1 VNDTVDNSLL
11 NYESKTD
18 WENICIKYR
27 ESYYPPVDD
36 FHEHDYYEINFII
49 SGNVKILLPDC
60 AVEGTESRIVL
71 TAPGTPHFVSCK
83 PDLLY
88 NRFYLLF
95 SKEFVENCNPEW
107 STLLQ
112 IFGKNGKIIT
122 ISPSQ
127 TDFCRVLISRLENET
142 SLVRQ
147 KLLILYLLSYIGEF
161 AHNTMQVEI
170 PSYIMKALVF
180 IEEHY
185 QEKITASLLAKRL
198 YIGRTTLMTNFKKYT
213 DSTLNNYIIQ
223 CRLKKA
229 IVLLKQGKTESEIA
243 EKCGF
248 GDLSSLIRSF
258 KHFFGMTPGEYI
270 IKISSAHL

>member
-1 VNDTVDNSLL
+1 MEKSLCK
-11 NYESKTD
+11 YENKTD

-60 AVEGTESRIVL
+60 VDEGTDSRIVL

-95 SKEFVENCNPEW
+95 SKDFIENSNPEW
-107 STLLQ
+107 NTILK
-112 IFGKNGKIIT
+112 IFGENGRIVT

-127 TDFCRVLISRLENET
+127 QDFCKMLISRLQNET
-142 SLVRQ
+142 SLIRQ
-147 KLLILYLLSYIGEF
+147 KLLVLYLLSYISEF
-161 AHNTMQVEI
+161 AHNTMQVAI
-170 PSYIMKALVF
+170 PSYIMQALVF

-185 QEKITASLLAKRL
+185 QEKITAASLAKRL
-198 YIGRTTLMTNFKKYT
+198 YIGRTTLMMNFKKYT
-213 DSTLNNYIIQ
+213 DFTLNSYIIQ

-229 IVLLKQGKTESEIA
+229 IILLCQGKTESEIA

-248 GDLSSLIRSF
+248 GDLGGFIRSF
-258 KHFFGMTPGEYI
+258 KHSFGMTPGEYI
-270 IKISSAHL
+270 IKKGSAHL